1 MTAFSVTPRLYRMG
15 DLTPFAPWLDRWG
28 LAPDGE
34 PFVTRYTKS
43 CLLPVRQDGAP
54 AMLKIATCEEEIRG
68 GELMAWW
75 NGEGAAR
82 VLAREAEAL
91 LLERLPAVRSLAAMA
106 RDGQDD
112 EATRILCAVAQA
124 LHAPRPEPMPS
135 SLCPLDIWLRA
146 LAPAA
151 VTHGGVLTASL
162 EAATTLLAD
171 PRDVVILHGD
181 LHHANVL
188 DGGDRG
194 WLVIDPKGV
203 LGERTYEFATTIIN
217 PDAETAFRPGR
228 IARQAGVV
236 AEAARLEPRRLM
248 RWLLAHAGASAAWC
262 MADGF
267 DPTDSLALAE
277 IARAELAG

>member
-1 MTAFSVTPRLYRMG
+1 MT

-28 LAPDGE
+28 LTPDGE

-43 CLLPVRQDGAP
+43 HLLPVRQGEAA
-54 AMLKIATCEEEIRG
+54 AMLKIATSAEEIRG
-68 GELMAWW
+68 GALMAWW
-75 NGEGAAR
+75 DGEGAAR

-91 LLERLPAVRSLAAMA
+91 LLERLPAARSLAAMA

-112 EATRILCAVAQA
+112 QATRILCAVAHA

-135 SLCPLDIWLRA
+135 SLRPLDVWLRA

-151 VTHGGVLTASL
+151 AAHGGVLAASL
-162 EAATTLLAD
+162 EAATSLLAD
-171 PRDVVILHGD
+171 PQDIVVLHGD
-181 LHHANVL
+181 LHHENVL

-217 PDAETAFRPGR
+217 PDAEMAFRPGR
-228 IARQAGVV
+228 ICRQAGVV
-236 AEAARLEPRRLM
+236 AEAARVEPRRLM
-248 RWLLAHAGASAAWC
+248 RWLLAHAGVSAAWC

-267 DPTDSLALAE
+267 DPTDALALAE
-277 IARAELAG
+277 IAKAELGA